1 MKIAYLA
8 PEIPALSATFV
19 YNEILALEALGTAVV
34 PFSVHQ
40 PSSSVSDLRV
50 KRLRASVIHVYD
62 YGILSVLLA
71 HIVLLFNSPLRYM
84 NSLLAL
90 FSDIGALGLL
100 SRGAFG
106 QAYRYF
112 YAAELAR
119 DLVKNECQHLHVHF
133 AHTPTDIAMYASLF
147 SSIPFSVTAHANDLF
162 ERGYLLNEKVERA
175 AFFATISEFNKRFLA
190 NKNITVD
197 SVSIVRCGVDSEC
210 FSLRDSFVSGDKIR
224 LGAVGRLVEK
234 KGFDTLIK
242 AVSLMKEQGLAVEL
256 NIAGSGPLEAE
267 LKQYVFNSS
276 LTMSDVRFLG
286 ALAHTQVAG
295 FITSLDAFVLPC
307 QKDSNGDMD
316 GIPVVLMEAMLS
328 GVPVVSTEISGIPE
342 LIIDGSTGL
351 LVMPGDEKGLA
362 AAISNLMADTGLKNS
377 MIVNAAAKVKAEFSL
392 KSNAG
397 KLNDMFNQ
405 VINGKKAG

>member
-19 YNEILALEALGTAVV
+19 YNEILTLEALGTEVV
-34 PFSVHQ
+34 SFSVHQ
-40 PSSSVSDLRV
+40 PGSSVSDPRV
-50 KRLRASVIHVYD
+50 ERLQASVTYVYD
-62 YGILSVLLA
+62 YVLLSVLLA
-71 HIVLLFNSPLRYM
+71 HISLLFNNPLRYM
-84 NSLLAL
+84 CSLRAL
-90 FSDIGALGLL
+90 FSDMRTVGLL

-112 YAAELAR
+112 YAAKLAC
-119 DLVKNECQHLHVHF
+119 DLVDKQCQHLHVHF

-147 SSIPFSVTAHANDLF
+147 SNIPFSVTAHANDLF
-162 ERGYLLNEKVERA
+162 ERGYLLKEKVKRA

-190 NKNITVD
+190 HENISVD
-197 SVSIVRCGVDSEC
+197 SVCIVRCGVDSDS
-210 FSLRDSFVSGDKIR
+210 FSLRESFVSEDKIK
-224 LGAVGRLVEK
+224 LGVVGRLVEK
-234 KGFDTLIK
+234 KGIDTLIK
-242 AVSLMKEQGLAVEL
+242 AVSIMKQDGLAVEL

-267 LKQYVFNSS
+267 LRACVLDSS
-276 LTMSDVRFLG
+276 LTMNDVRFLG
-286 ALAHTQVAG
+286 ALAHTQVAE
-295 FITSLDAFVLPC
+295 FITSLDVFVLPC

-342 LIIDGSTGL
+342 LIIDGTTGL
-351 LVMPGDEKGLA
+351 LVMPGDEQALA
-362 AAISNLMADTGLKNS
+362 SAISSLMGDSCLKS
-377 MIVNAAAKVKAEFSL
+377 SLIINAVAKVKEEFSL

>member
-19 YNEILALEALGTAVV
+19 YNEILALQALGTEVV
-34 PFSVHQ
+34 AFSVHQ
-40 PSSSVSDLRV
+40 PSSNVSDIKV
-50 KRLRASVIHVYD
+50 ARLKADVVHVYD
-62 YGILSVLLA
+62 YSIMSVLLA
-71 HIVLLFNSPLRYM
+71 HISLLFNSPLRYM
-84 NSLLAL
+84 RSLGAL
-90 FSDIGALGLL
+90 FKDMGALGLL

-112 YAAELAR
+112 YAAKLAC
-119 DLVKNECQHLHVHF
+119 DLVDKQCQHLHVHF

-147 SSIPFSVTAHANDLF
+147 SNIPFSVTAHANDLF
-162 ERGYLLNEKVERA
+162 ERGYLLNEKVKRA

-190 NKNITVD
+190 KNNIAVD
-197 SVSIVRCGVDSEC
+197 SICIVRCGVDSDS
-210 FSLRDSFVSGDKIR
+210 FSLRSSFVSRDKVR
-224 LGAVGRLVEK
+224 LGVVGRLVEK
-234 KGFDTLIK
+234 KGIDCLIK
-242 AVSLMKEQGLAVEL
+242 AVSLVKQQGLAVEL

-267 LKQYVFNSS
+267 LKESVLNSS
-276 LTMSDVRFLG
+276 LALSDVNFLG

-328 GVPVVSTEISGIPE
+328 GVPVISTEISGIPE
-342 LIIDGSTGL
+342 LITNKETGL
-351 LVMPGDEKGLA
+351 LVMPGDEKELA
-362 AAISNLMADTGLKNS
+362 SAILNLIDDDELRNS
-377 MIVNAAAKVKAEFSL
+377 MITNAAVKVKEEFSL
-392 KSNAG
+392 KNNAG
-397 KLNDMFNQ
+397 KLNDMFNE